1 MSCPFRCKAQ
11 GSKLA
16 HLVSRQSRSASLV
29 VLEFVDSWAP
39 KLGSVST
46 SSSIQVLE
54 DGLATMNC
62 SFSPRFVVFLIW
74 AVWLMLPT
82 AASSQVKADE
92 YTTLSLVS
100 EQDAIVRGKQL
111 WIGIRFEL
119 QEGWHTYW
127 TNPGDSGEPP
137 RIEWQLPTGFQV
149 SDIQWPHPVR
159 LVQAYLADYGYE
171 DQVLLMAAVRPP
183 ERLKEGESTRITAQV
198 HYLVC
203 HDVCIPGQ
211 KHLELSVPVKTSAAF
226 SPARP
231 LFVAARQK
239 LPRPMPRNWKISAI
253 STADEFVVKTDKL
266 AKPVQFF
273 PLHTEQ
279 IENAAPQNLTEVP
292 GGLRLH
298 LKKSEHLLKP
308 ITRLEGVIVLASGD
322 AYLVRIPVAQ
332 SGTLTPNR
340 GARERLN
347 KP

>member
-1 MSCPFRCKAQ
+1 
-11 GSKLA
+11 
-16 HLVSRQSRSASLV
+16 
-29 VLEFVDSWAP
+29 
-39 KLGSVST
+39 
-46 SSSIQVLE
+46 
-54 DGLATMNC
+54 MNC
-62 SFSPRFVVFLIW
+62 SFSPRFIAILTW

-82 AASSQVKADE
+82 AASSQGKADE
-92 YTTLSLVS
+92 HTTLSFVS
-100 EQDAIVRGKQL
+100 EQDALVRSKQL

-159 LVQAYLADYGYE
+159 LALASLADYGYE
-171 DQVLLMAAVRPP
+171 DQVLLMATVRPP
-183 ERLKEGESTRITAQV
+183 ERLKEGESTKITAQV

-211 KHLELSVPVKTSAAF
+211 KHLELSLPVKTSAAF

-239 LPRPMPRNWKISAI
+239 LPRPMPRNWKISAT
-253 STADEFVVKTDKL
+253 STADEFVVNLTADKL
-266 AKPVQFF
+266 ARPVQFF
-273 PLHTEQ
+273 PLHAEQ

-292 GGLRLH
+292 AGLRLH

-308 ITRLEGVIVLASGD
+308 IARLEGVIVLASGD

-332 SGTLTPNR
+332 PRNAHTQSKNWK
-340 GARERLN
+340 N
-347 KP
+347 